1 MPHFQFQYDFFLF
14 GLALLP
20 LMLLLFLFAKNKKK
34 KAIKKIGDADLVNQ
48 LLANYNASSFL
59 KKFILFTGAMGLLV
73 IALANLR
80 TPSGSDKLTSNG
92 IDVMIALDVSKS
104 MLAQDIKPSR
114 LERAKQLMNRLVDK
128 IGNDR
133 VGIVVFAGKA
143 YMQMPLSA
151 DHAAAKMYIESAS
164 TESIPTQGT
173 VIGDALKMCYASF
186 NQKEKKYKAVV
197 LISDGEDH
205 DENAIKTAAQ
215 MGQEGVMINT
225 IGIGSPEGAT
235 IMDEVTGEL
244 KKDKDGNTVVTKL
257 NQEELKTIAEKGNGV
272 YQLFSNSDAV
282 VSGIAAQL
290 NSMDKRSVTDDS
302 LLHYKTYFQ
311 YLVGLALFFLLVEF
325 FVSETKRKR
334 IMKLKPAFTL
344 LFLFFTVAA
353 SAQNEKEAI
362 KKGNTAYKK
371 NDYSAATEEYNTVLK
386 KDPSN
391 ATAQYN
397 VGNALY
403 RSKKTDESIAAYD
416 NAIKSL
422 KKPIQKSNA
431 YYNKGVVLQNDKKI
445 AECIEAYKNALKIS
459 PNDDD
464 ARQNLQKALQQQK
477 QQQQQQKDKKQ
488 DQDKDQQKKQDQQPK
503 PQQSKISQK
512 DAEQKLQALQQ
523 QEANLQDKLHKV
535 NAASVDKP
543 EKDW

>member
-1 MPHFQFQYDFFLF
+1 MPDFQFQYNFFLLL
-14 GLALLP
+14 LALVP
-20 LMLLLFLFAKNKKK
+20 LMFVIFLFAKNKKK
-34 KAIKKIGDADLVNQ
+34 KAIKKIGDEILVKQ
-48 LLANYNASSFL
+48 LLQKYQASSFV
-59 KKFILFTGAMGLLV
+59 KKFILITAAMGLLI

-80 TPSGSDKLTSNG
+80 TPSGSDKITSNG

-114 LERAKQLMNRLVDK
+114 LERAKQLMSRLIDK
-128 IGNDR
+128 LENDR
-133 VGIVVFAGKA
+133 IGIVVFAGKA

-151 DHAAAKMYIESAS
+151 DHAAAKMYLESAS

-186 NQKEKKYKAVV
+186 NAAEKKYKAVV

-205 DENAIKTAAQ
+205 DEDAIKTAAQ
-215 MGQEGVMINT
+215 IGQEGVMINT

-235 IMDEVTGEL
+235 IMDEATGEL

-257 NQEELKTIAEKGNGV
+257 NQDELKLIAQKGNGV
-272 YQLFSNSDAV
+272 YQLFNNSDGV
-282 VSGIAAQL
+282 VSGVAAQL
-290 NSMDKRSVTDDS
+290 ATMDKRSVSDTS
-302 LLHYKTYFQ
+302 LLHYKSYFQ
-311 YLVGLALFFLLVEF
+311 YIIGLALLFLLIEF
-325 FVSETKRKR
+325 FTSELKKKKST
-334 IMKLKPAFTL
+334 KLKPALTI
-344 LFLFFTVAA
+344 LFLLTGSLAFSQT
-353 SAQNEKEAI
+353 EKEII
-362 KKGNTAYKK
+362 KQGNIAYKK
-371 NDYSAATEEYNTVLK
+371 NDYAAATDEYNKALK
-386 KDPSN
+386 KDPAN
-391 ATAQYN
+391 TTAQYN
-397 VGNALY
+397 LGNSLY
-403 RSKKTDESIAAYD
+403 RSKKMDESIAAYD
-416 NAIKSL
+416 NAAKSL
-422 KKPIQKSNA
+422 TKPQEKSKA

-445 AECIEAYKNALKIS
+445 PECIEAYKNALKLS

-477 QQQQQQKDKKQ
+477 QQQQQQKDKKP

-503 PQQSKISQK
+503 PQPSKINKK

-523 QEANLQDKLHKV
+523 QESNLQDKLHKV

>member
-1 MPHFQFQYDFFLF
+1 
-14 GLALLP
+14 
-20 LMLLLFLFAKNKKK
+20 
-34 KAIKKIGDADLVNQ
+34 
-48 LLANYNASSFL
+48 
-59 KKFILFTGAMGLLV
+59 MGLLV

-133 VGIVVFAGKA
+133 LGIVVFAGKA

-173 VIGDALKMCYASF
+173 VISDALKMCYASF

-205 DENAIKTAAQ
+205 DENAIKTAEQ

-235 IMDEVTGEL
+235 IMDEATGEL

-257 NQEELKTIAEKGNGV
+257 NQEELKAIAEKGNGI

-282 VSGIAAQL
+282 VTGVVAQL
-290 NSMDKRSVTDDS
+290 NGMDKRNVTDES

-311 YLVGLALFFLLVEF
+311 YLVGIALIFLLLEF
-325 FVSETKRKR
+325 FISETKRKKS
-334 IMKLKPAFTL
+334 MKLKPAITL
-344 LFLFFTVAA
+344 WFLFFTVAA
-353 SAQNEKEAI
+353 LAQNEKETI

-371 NDYSAATEEYNTVLK
+371 NDYSAATEDYNTVLK

-422 KKPIQKSNA
+422 KKPTEKSNA
-431 YYNKGVVLQNDKKI
+431 FYNKGVVLQNDKKI
-445 AECIEAYKNALKIS
+445 PECIEAYENALKIS

-488 DQDKDQQKKQDQQPK
+488 DQDKNQQKKQDQQPK

-543 EKDW
+543 DKDW